1 MIYIKGAHLYIK
13 TGCEQAYFYKSF
25 ATLIQIDYPA
35 YHWEYQ
41 NTKGLGRQGEEV
53 DVHSLQIFH
62 I

>member
-35 YHWEYQ
+35 YHWEY
-41 NTKGLGRQGEEV
+41 
-53 DVHSLQIFH
+53 
-62 I
+62 